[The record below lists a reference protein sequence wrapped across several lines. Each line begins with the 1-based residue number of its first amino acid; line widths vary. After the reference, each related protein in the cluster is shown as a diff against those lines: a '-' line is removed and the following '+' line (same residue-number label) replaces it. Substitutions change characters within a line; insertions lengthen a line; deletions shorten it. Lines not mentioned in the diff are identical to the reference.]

1 MMNFELPLIIEDEEY
16 NMQSQDELSHWHN
29 SFELIEVVEGKF
41 YCTVDGSQFL
51 ISQGDI
57 CIINR
62 NKMHHIMTMKR
73 KPISN
78 VENVQLSSIQII
90 TSKTNISMRNIFVH
104 Y

>member
-1 MMNFELPLIIEDEEY
+1 
-16 NMQSQDELSHWHN
+16 MQSQDELSHWHN

-62 NKMHHIMTMKR
+62 NKMHHICNEK
-73 KPISN
+73 
-78 VENVQLSSIQII
+78 
-90 TSKTNISMRNIFVH
+90 KTNLKCRKRTIIFNPDYYIKDQH
-104 Y
+104 IYEKYICPLLEKDAFDTYSIPHG

>member
-16 NMQSQDELSHWHN
+16 NQQSQDELSHWHN

-41 YCTVDGSQFL
+41 YCSVDGSQFL

-62 NKMHHIMTMKR
+62 NKMHHIHNEK
-73 KPISN
+73 KISN

-90 TSKTNISMRNIFVH
+90 TSKTNTSMRNIFVH